1 MKRAILCEVCR
12 HQQCVFN
19 ARLHRQTMT
28 CAVRPGV
35 IAEQVICREFNER
48 KAATWTP
55 IDIAGSA
62 VVSLEYIGNLN
73 GTKVVTYTRTFNIM
87 KVAK

>member
-12 HQQCVFN
+12 HQQCALN

-35 IAEQVICREFNER
+35 IAEQVICREFDQR
-48 KAATWTP
+48 A
-55 IDIAGSA
+55 SA
-62 VVSLEYIGNLN
+62 VNGYI
-73 GTKVVTYTRTFNIM
+73 VRQ
-87 KVAK
+87 VAQ